1 MNNSAAAQRNMVDC
15 QIRPQGVTDRRLLRA
30 LYEIDRAAFVSPAL
44 RPLAYMDALL
54 QVEAASAERPAR
66 FLPTPS
72 VFGRLAQLA
81 GVLPDDNV
89 LDIGSATGYSAAV
102 FAQLAKSVVAVE
114 CDAGLAS
121 LAKDALA
128 ALQIQNADV
137 HVGPLETGAPD
148 KGPYQVI
155 FVNGR
160 LSRPPESLLSQLA
173 PNGRLVVIVGNDV
186 VAKAHIFSRVD
197 THLEDIVAFDVMAPL
212 LPGFEEKR
220 VFTF

>member
-1 MNNSAAAQRNMVDC
+1 MSNSVAAQKNMVDG

-66 FLPTPS
+66 FLPTPG

-81 GVLPDDNV
+81 SVLPDEKV
-89 LDIGSATGYSAAV
+89 LDIGCATGYSTAV
-102 FAQLAKSVVAVE
+102 LAQLAKSVVAVE
-114 CDAGLAS
+114 CDAGLAG

-128 ALQIQNADV
+128 ALQIQNAEV
-137 HVGPLETGAPD
+137 HIGPLETGAPE
-148 KGPYQVI
+148 KGPYQLI

-160 LSRPPESLLSQLA
+160 LPSPPKSLLSQLA
-173 PNGRLVVIVGNDV
+173 PDGRLVVIIGNDIF
-186 VAKAHIFSRVD
+186 AKAHVFSRVD
-197 THLEDIVAFDVMAPL
+197 THLEDIVAFDVMAPR
-212 LPGFEEKR
+212 LPGFEEQR